1 VTRRPKDIFQFK
13 HFLVKHDK
21 CAHKVGTDG
30 VLLGAWAN
38 AENTKR
44 ILDIGTGTGVIAL
57 MMAQRTHYDVHIDA
71 IDIAAEDYEQA
82 RENFALSRWAERM
95 VAHHTALQS
104 YQAQPYDLIVSN
116 PPFFIDSAKPPLD
129 KRIRARH
136 TETLAPE
143 ELLTHSIRLLQ
154 PNGKL
159 AIILP
164 PAEGKQL
171 ITLAN
176 LKGLHCVRT
185 GEFFSRAHKPLERL
199 LLEFQF
205 QNQSLQTDKIILYEK
220 DDIWTDKYRQLTQNF
235 YLKT

>member
-1 VTRRPKDIFQFK
+1 VTRRSKDIFHFK

-38 AENTKR
+38 IENPKR

-57 MMAQRTHYDVHIDA
+57 MMAQRTHQGVHIDA

-82 RENFALSRWAERM
+82 RENFAISRWSERII
-95 VAHHTALQS
+95 AHHTALQS
-104 YQAQPYDLIVSN
+104 YQAELFDLIVSN

-136 TETLAPE
+136 TETLSPE
-143 ELLTHSIRLLQ
+143 ELVAHSIRLLQ

-164 PAEGKQL
+164 PAEGKHF
-171 ITLAN
+171 ITLAE
-176 LKGLHCVRT
+176 LKGLHCLRI

-205 QNQSLQTDKIILYEK
+205 QNQALQKEKIILYEK